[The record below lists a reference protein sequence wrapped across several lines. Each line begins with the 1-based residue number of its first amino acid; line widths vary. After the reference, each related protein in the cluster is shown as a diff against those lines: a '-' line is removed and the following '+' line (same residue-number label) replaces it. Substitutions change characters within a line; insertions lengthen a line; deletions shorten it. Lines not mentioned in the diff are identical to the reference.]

1 MSELEHEK
9 EFSGDAD
16 PILSSEV
23 GNGSVELQWKKKDG
37 LFATIKTYT
46 ADTLE
51 TLDSGKGLIYRV
63 LLTGTAV
70 AILY

>member
-1 MSELEHEK
+1 MNTLENEQ
-9 EFSGDAD
+9 EFSGNDD

-23 GNGSVELQWKKKDG
+23 GDGSVELQWKKQSG
-37 LFATIKTYT
+37 TFASIKTYT

-63 LLTGTAV
+63 ILTGTAV
-70 AILY
+70 AVLY

>member
-1 MSELEHEK
+1 MTPLTTAQ
-9 EFSGDAD
+9 EFSGNAD

-23 GNGSVELQWKKKDG
+23 GTGSVELQWKKQDG
-37 LFATIKTYT
+37 TFATIKTYS

-63 LLTGTAV
+63 ILTGTAV
-70 AILY
+70 AVLY